1 MLLECLYD
9 DLNFSPSKVSSTLL
23 AILNNDLVLSYFLQ
37 TLFLYF
43 KRFTNKQSE
52 DVKIQKK
59 KRL

>member
-9 DLNFSPSKVSSTLL
+9 LNFNPSKVSSTLL
-23 AILNNDLVLSYFLQ
+23 AILNNDLVLSYFLK
-37 TLFLYF
+37 TIFLYF
-43 KRFTNKQSE
+43 KRFTNQQIE